1 MHLRTRFERFCYKN
15 RDKGIP
21 NLMLYIAV
29 GSGIV
34 SILSLINGGSFLY
47 ELLMFDKSLI
57 LKGQIWRLFTFIFTE
72 QSATNPALNLI
83 FLYFFY
89 RIGRRIELTVGT
101 LKFNLFYFSGILLMD
116 IFAMVFCPI
125 ESVVIDGYVV
135 TPELFSY
142 VIYGGMAWFLHL
154 SLVLLFATTNPDAQF
169 IVLFIIPVQAWFM
182 GVVYLVLV
190 AIEIFNLSSPA
201 FLFPHN
207 LFPLVGLANYL
218 LFVGSDVLNLFPF
231 IQRRPKKS
239 VIHPGRTGTIPF
251 RPHQAAKKQDY
262 SHRCTVCGRTDVS
275 DPELEFRYCSR
286 CSGYHCYCQDHINDH
301 VHVQE

>member
-154 SLVLLFATTNPDAQF
+154 SLILLFATTNPDAQF

>member
-1 MHLRTRFERFCYKN
+1 
-15 RDKGIP
+15 
-21 NLMLYIAV
+21 MLYVAI

-34 SILSLINGGSFLY
+34 SILSLINNGSFLY
-47 ELLMFDKSLI
+47 ELLMFDKAQI
-57 LKGQIWRLFTFIFTE
+57 LKGQIWRLFTFVFTE
-72 QSATNPALNLI
+72 QSAVNPALNLI

-89 RIGRRIELTVGT
+89 RIGRRVELTIGT
-101 LKFNLFYFSGILLMD
+101 LKFNLFYFSGIVLMD
-116 IFAMVFCPI
+116 VFAMVFCPI
-125 ESVVIDGYVV
+125 ETVVIDGYAV

-142 VIYGGMAWFLHL
+142 VIYGDLAWFLHL
-154 SLVLLFATTNPDAQF
+154 SLVLLFATTNPDTQF

>member
-1 MHLRTRFERFCYKN
+1 MHLRNRFERFCYQN

-21 NLMLYIAV
+21 NLMLYIAI

-57 LKGQIWRLFTFIFTE
+57 LKGQIWRLFSFVFTE

-89 RIGRRIELTVGT
+89 RIGRRIELTIGT
-101 LKFNLFYFSGILLMD
+101 LKFNLFYFSGVVLMD
-116 IFAMVFCPI
+116 VFAMVFCPTETVI
-125 ESVVIDGYVV
+125 ISGYSVP
-135 TPELFSY
+135 PEYFSY
-142 VIYGGMAWFLHL
+142 IVYGDMAWFLHL
-154 SLVLLFATTNPDAQF
+154 TLVLFFATTNPDAQF

-182 GVVYLVLV
+182 GVVYLILV
-190 AIEIFNLSSPA
+190 AIEIFNLSSPIL
-201 FLFPHN
+201 LFPHN

-231 IQRRPKKS
+231 IQRRPKKT
-239 VIHPGRTGTIPF
+239 VYHHNRTGTIPF
-251 RPHQAAKKQDY
+251 RPQQAAKKPDY
-262 SHRCTVCGRTDVS
+262 SHRCTICGRTDMT

-286 CSGYHCYCQDHINDH
+286 CKGYHCYCQDHISNH
-301 VHVQE
+301 IHIQE